1 MGTIIKRL
9 SLLVLF
15 VGVAVAAE
23 ASDRLVLMRIEHDGS
38 AWSNSRVYHKLAV
51 SLTRDA
57 SLDVE
62 PAETRNAFD
71 LPFPADPLNEQAV
84 ADWAQQYQAQF
95 VVVVQIQSERLE
107 RRKSFSIPL
116 IMHKYETWG
125 VIEGELRVID
135 VNTGKQVRALPFKV
149 EQVGPRQIQASMD
162 DDINDPDLHQ
172 TAPDKL
178 QFFSRLE
185 DKLVSQLV
193 EQIRGPI
200 GRYDREYVS
209 QPQTKR

>member
-1 MGTIIKRL
+1 MGTIIKRF
-9 SLLVLF
+9 SLLVLLTC
-15 VGVAVAAE
+15 VAVAAE
-23 ASDRLVLMRIEHDGS
+23 AGDRLVLIRVDHEGS
-38 AWSNSRVYHKLAV
+38 AWSNSRVYQKMAV
-51 SLTRDA
+51 TLTRDA

-62 PAETRNAFD
+62 PAEIRNPLD

-84 ADWAQQYQAQF
+84 ADWALQYQAQF
-95 VVVVQIQSERLE
+95 VLVLQIHSERLE
-107 RRKSFSIPL
+107 KRKSFSIPL

-125 VIEGELRVID
+125 VIEGELRLID
-135 VNTGKQVRALPFKV
+135 VNSGKQIRALPFKV

-172 TAPDKL
+172 TAPDKF

-193 EQIRGPI
+193 EQIRGPL

-209 QPQTKR
+209 QPQTKK